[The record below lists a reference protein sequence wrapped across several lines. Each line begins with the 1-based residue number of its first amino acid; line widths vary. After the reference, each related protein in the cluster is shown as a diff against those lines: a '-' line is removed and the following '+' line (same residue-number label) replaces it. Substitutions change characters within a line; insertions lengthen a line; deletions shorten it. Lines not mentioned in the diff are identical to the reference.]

1 MEDSFSRLDRP
12 VEIAKVLHIRTVL
25 NVTPLLLT

>member
-12 VEIAKVLHIRTVL
+12 VEIAMVLYTRIVL
-25 NVTPLLLT
+25 NVTLLLLT